1 MDTATV
7 YFLGAGASKD
17 AGIPVT
23 AGLLPRVKANIR
35 DRSDR
40 DDLRRFVQTFDTGGS
55 GQSGRAPIVEL
66 ISFLDNAIRT
76 ERPLDTFFKLDR
88 LRDVRRQLT
97 SEVAKAVV
105 SRKGARVEVPED
117 ALDTPGATTLRVAS
131 YYRTFVQKLVGR
143 DRTLVSEA
151 DLPLGDTVVT
161 TNYDISIDVALY
173 EAAYSEER
181 RGGSSSV
188 TDVYLGSEFRDPYDD
203 TPAFS
208 EPKMCVDLF
217 KLHGSLNW
225 LYCPNCSRIFVAAFG
240 QSVIYFDTPESDL
253 DELTCFCGYFSLEP
267 VIVAPS
273 AVQDIS
279 NPHLQAIWTN
289 AQWALEAADHWVF
302 SGYSLPPDDMAIRA
316 MLHRAQVSEKRS
328 KRPKVTVV
336 APSSDEKE
344 WRLLKARYRALLG
357 LGVRYLSKTFKD
369 YIATA

>member
-17 AGIPVT
+17 AGIPLT

-76 ERPLDTFFKLDR
+76 ERPLGTFFKLDR

-97 SEVAKAVV
+97 VEVAKAVV

-188 TDVYLGSEFRDPYDD
+188 TTTAEVQTF
-203 TPAFS
+203 
-208 EPKMCVDLF
+208 
-217 KLHGSLNW
+217 
-225 LYCPNCSRIFVAAFG
+225 I
-240 QSVIYFDTPESDL
+240 SDL
-253 DELTCFCGYFSLEP
+253 NFGIPTRTHLRFPSLKCVLTYSSCTGRSIGF
-267 VIVAPS
+267 IAPT
-273 AVQDIS
+273 A
-279 NPHLQAIWTN
+279 PA
-289 AQWALEAADHWVF
+289 
-302 SGYSLPPDDMAIRA
+302 YS
-316 MLHRAQVSEKRS
+316 
-328 KRPKVTVV
+328 
-336 APSSDEKE
+336 
-344 WRLLKARYRALLG
+344 
-357 LGVRYLSKTFKD
+357 
-369 YIATA
+369 